1 MCGKIYDP
9 GMRPYPPRVRRK
21 STNPS
26 QSAID
31 QWGWGRHTVRGGI
44 DPRDQLFVPGV
55 LGVVDV
61 YGNIYYPRMGP
72 HLPYVRLVPRTQA
85 SQRSSSEVG
94 VSTPCVAVS
103 TRGITVFVPGL
114 FEL

>member
-1 MCGKIYDP
+1 MCGRIYDP

-61 YGNIYYPRMGP
+61 YFEVWQYLLSKDGSPSSLCAAGSTNS
-72 HLPYVRLVPRTQA
+72 
-85 SQRSSSEVG
+85 SQS
-94 VSTPCVAVS
+94 A
-103 TRGITVFVPGL
+103 IIQ
-114 FEL
+114 